1 MAVKIEP
8 ASLDEEWIVHTPQID
23 EATEQ
28 EVDLSVANLSLS
40 LSQGGQVALSGSRDD
55 GTIILIKPTL
65 MRH

>member
-8 ASLDEEWIVHTPQID
+8 ASLDEEWIVHTPLID